1 MTELINDPL
10 YSIALFPNDSF
21 IDDLN
26 RFKKKNDLD
35 MSDIKTN
42 FNIHYIIKA
51 PFYLSHLNDEN
62 EIIKKFNKSNF
73 KLLKNILNKSF
84 EFESIEKINNFHSAK
99 FKGDEEFN
107 FFSSLIMREFDIYRR
122 TLDNLEIKIDLL
134 KFNNLT
140 EKQFIYYQIWGYP
153 YYFEFSSNNIPLVD
167 SSVVLK
173 DQFIFK
179 PLQYKSIKLL
189 KKEKLNSFKFIE
201 LSSQS

>member
-62 EIIKKFNKSNF
+62 ENIKKFNKSNF
-73 KLLKNILNKSF
+73 KLLKNILKKSF

-99 FKGDEEFN
+99 FKGDES
-107 FFSSLIMREFDIYRR
+107 FFF
-122 TLDNLEIKIDLL
+122 
-134 KFNNLT
+134 
-140 EKQFIYYQIWGYP
+140 
-153 YYFEFSSNNIPLVD
+153 
-167 SSVVLK
+167 
-173 DQFIFK
+173 
-179 PLQYKSIKLL
+179 
-189 KKEKLNSFKFIE
+189 KLNNERI
-201 LSSQS
+201 

>member
-1 MTELINDPL
+1 
-10 YSIALFPNDSF
+10 
-21 IDDLN
+21 
-26 RFKKKNDLD
+26 
-35 MSDIKTN
+35 
-42 FNIHYIIKA
+42 
-51 PFYLSHLNDEN
+51 
-62 EIIKKFNKSNF
+62 
-73 KLLKNILNKSF
+73 
-84 EFESIEKINNFHSAK
+84 
-99 FKGDEEFN
+99 
-107 FFSSLIMREFDIYRR
+107 MREFDIYRR

>member
-1 MTELINDPL
+1 MILLLGSHISGILFFRLIYTVIIILLMKYLLETKYQKFLLDKVTYTELINDPL

-107 FFSSLIMREFDIYRR
+107 FF
-122 TLDNLEIKIDLL
+122 
-134 KFNNLT
+134 
-140 EKQFIYYQIWGYP
+140 
-153 YYFEFSSNNIPLVD
+153 
-167 SSVVLK
+167 
-173 DQFIFK
+173 
-179 PLQYKSIKLL
+179 
-189 KKEKLNSFKFIE
+189 KLNNERI
-201 LSSQS
+201 